1 MSTEK
6 FLLKG
11 IKILWFSFNNSQVWA
26 FSYLKSIRTCNF
38 YKFIRQFIISTV
50 INMELQTN

>member
-1 MSTEK
+1 MLTEK